1 MVVNRIVS
9 RDRQLLQPPMQ
20 EYATENH
27 LIPMWF
33 SSTPLTVIKV
43 QTQESRFS
51 TNIKSKAQILGP
63 SWPLSV
69 PLKFKDWDKAAAS
82 VKKYFLP

>member
-1 MVVNRIVS
+1 MFICYILALQKTAREWFVNHVVS
-9 RDRQLLQPPMQ
+9 KDRQLIQPAMQ

-43 QTQESRFS
+43 
-51 TNIKSKAQILGP
+51 
-63 SWPLSV
+63 
-69 PLKFKDWDKAAAS
+69 
-82 VKKYFLP
+82 